1 MLAWLRRKAREEQ
14 ATPTVVADPGP
25 PHGHGMSKAFLA
37 LHRHLK
43 GRYADVVVLTFRDL
57 EALLDGPLPA
67 LARLDPKW
75 WTSDDAANFEHS
87 NSWRLASRTAVPNLA
102 AQTITFARA

>member
-1 MLAWLRRKAREEQ
+1 MFEWLKRRLREDQ
-14 ATPTVVADPGP
+14 AAAPIVVDPDP
-25 PHGHGMSKAFLA
+25 PQGHGMSKTFLA

-57 EALLDGPLPA
+57 ESLLGSPLPA
-67 LARLDPKW
+67 LARSDVKW
-75 WTSDDAANFEHS
+75 WNSDEAENFEHS
-87 NSWRLASRTAVPNLA
+87 NSWRLASRTAVPNLL